1 MEFNNSRYNRQ
12 LLMPQVG
19 EHGQQLI
26 NNFSVVSV
34 GAGGV
39 KSPLLYYLAAAGIG
53 KIKIIDFDRVELSN
67 LNRQI
72 LYTTEDIGEYKA
84 VAAAKK
90 LRLLNSDIEI
100 EYSVEKVT
108 PDNIDD
114 LLGGFD
120 VILEGGDGP
129 EQRLMVNQYA
139 VDYKVPMVHVSAQ
152 YGYGYAFT
160 RLTDDDPCLQC
171 AFPDLPESRKGPV
184 AVWGIGTGIAGI
196 MGANEVLKIALKE
209 GELAR
214 GYLMSCSNF
223 QNDYYKLPIPKNPR
237 CPACGKKTKA

>member
-1 MEFNNSRYNRQ
+1 
-12 LLMPQVG
+12 MPQVG

-114 LLGGFD
+114 LLGGF
-120 VILEGGDGP
+120 
-129 EQRLMVNQYA
+129 
-139 VDYKVPMVHVSAQ
+139 
-152 YGYGYAFT
+152 FC
-160 RLTDDDPCLQC
+160 DPRRRRW
-171 AFPDLPESRKGPV
+171 S
-184 AVWGIGTGIAGI
+184 
-196 MGANEVLKIALKE
+196 
-209 GELAR
+209 
-214 GYLMSCSNF
+214 
-223 QNDYYKLPIPKNPR
+223 
-237 CPACGKKTKA
+237 